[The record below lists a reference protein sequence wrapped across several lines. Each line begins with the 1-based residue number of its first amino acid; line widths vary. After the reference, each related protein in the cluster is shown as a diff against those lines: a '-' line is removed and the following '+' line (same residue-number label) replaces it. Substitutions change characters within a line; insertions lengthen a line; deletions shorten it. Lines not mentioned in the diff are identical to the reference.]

1 MILNLCLFV
10 FLGYIGAEIYKMLK
24 AKPVY
29 KRKVKIKTPYESVKI
44 TYDEG

>member
-10 FLGYIGAEIYKMLK
+10 FLGYLCAEIYKMLTK
-24 AKPVY
+24 KSAY
-29 KRKVKIKTPYESVKI
+29 KRKVKIKTPYKSVTI

>member
-1 MILNLCLFV
+1 MILNRCLFF
-10 FLGYIGAEIYKMLK
+10 FLGYIGAEIYNMLK

-29 KRKVKIKTPYESVKI
+29 KRKVKIKTPYKSVKI